1 MELGDIV
8 QYKEYGIG
16 RIEGFDMDYDYLI
29 YFFKENDHQYVL
41 AKNLET
47 VLTLRSLVRRR
58 QHG

>member
-16 RIEGFDMDYDYLI
+16 RIDGFDINYECLV
-29 YFFKENDHQYVL
+29 YFFGKNDWRWVF

>member
-8 QYKEYGIG
+8 QHKEYGIG
-16 RIEGFDMDYDYLI
+16 RIEGFDMNYDCLV
-29 YFFKENDHQYVL
+29 YFFKENGHQHVL

-58 QHG
+58 QYG

>member
-16 RIEGFDMDYDYLI
+16 RIEGFDMNYECLV
-29 YFFKENDHQYVL
+29 YFFKNNDHHYVF

-47 VLTLRSLVRRR
+47 VLTLRNLVRRR